1 MPLVSSLRGML
12 AELDPNLPISEIER
26 LDEMVDDSV
35 STRQFNMFLL
45 LVFAALALVLAL
57 AGIYGVQSYTVAR
70 RTSEIGIRVA
80 LGAPETT
87 VIGQIVRQGMSPAVL
102 GIVLGAAG
110 AFGLS
115 RFMSSMLFGI
125 EATDPATYAG
135 FGLLLALAALASCYM
150 PARRATRVDPVTAL
164 REE

>member
-12 AELDPNLPISEIER
+12 ADLDPNLPISEIER

-35 STRQFNMFLL
+35 STRRFNMFLL

-57 AGIYGVQSYTVAR
+57 AGIYGVQSYTVAQ

-80 LGAPETT
+80 LGAPATT
-87 VIGQIVRQGMSPAVL
+87 VIKQIVRQGMLPALV
-102 GIVLGAAG
+102 GIVLGAGG
-110 AFGLS
+110 ALGLS
-115 RFMSSMLFGI
+115 RFMSTLLFGI
-125 EATDPATYAG
+125 QPTDPATYVG
-135 FGLLLALAALASCYM
+135 FGILLALAALASCFV
-150 PARRATRVDPVTAL
+150 PARRATRVDPVAAL